1 MRGQKQYREAHMLL
15 FTNIATNNIQEVRQA
30 SNKHKVQKHFLKLQE
45 KQSLIKST
53 AKHKDLQDEKQQK
66 QGIIRTPNCLLPRT
80 KNNKNRES

>member
-1 MRGQKQYREAHMLL
+1 MRGQKQYKKAHMLL

-53 AKHKDLQDEKQQK
+53 AKPIAAGRRKRIEVKFETFVEGRK
-66 QGIIRTPNCLLPRT
+66 
-80 KNNKNRES
+80 